1 MTTHSRQV
9 LAAAALLLG
18 AGGAMAEG
26 GVPPEV
32 QMQLDRAEAAASTL
46 TRAEVQAQVLQARQA
61 GMLLAAGEIAE
72 PDSVFVARERYNLAQ
87 AREIAERYARI
98 EEENAA
104 RVRALALQLEP
115 GRRVASVSN
124 DAALQIITERA
135 DGSELTAGAPG
146 RAGNAR
152 APRRQRQRETAGRPS
167 PQRRGTGGA
176 GCGHHQRSPRLTA
189 SASSLRAARAGAR
202 TSAPRR

>member
-1 MTTHSRQV
+1 MTTHTRKGV
-9 LAAAALLLG
+9 AAVALLLV
-18 AGGAMAEG
+18 AAGAMAEG

-46 TRAEVQAQVLQARQA
+46 TRAEVQAEVLQARQA

-135 DGSELTAGAPG
+135 DGSELTPGDTLARPAEPAMPEPPADSLSEKLPADRPPSDEAP
-146 RAGNAR
+146 A
-152 APRRQRQRETAGRPS
+152 APAAAITNDRRD
-167 PQRRGTGGA
+167 
-176 GCGHHQRSPRLTA
+176 
-189 SASSLRAARAGAR
+189 
-202 TSAPRR
+202 